1 MGPLFNGTRLG
12 KKKFK
17 KLLIMGNKIPY
28 SFTGMKMGKKRMK
41 GFIKMKCLKEN

>member
-1 MGPLFNGTRLG
+1 MEPLLNGTRLD

-17 KLLIMGNKIPY
+17 KLLIMENKIRF
-28 SFTGMKMGKKRMK
+28 SLAGMKMGKKRMK